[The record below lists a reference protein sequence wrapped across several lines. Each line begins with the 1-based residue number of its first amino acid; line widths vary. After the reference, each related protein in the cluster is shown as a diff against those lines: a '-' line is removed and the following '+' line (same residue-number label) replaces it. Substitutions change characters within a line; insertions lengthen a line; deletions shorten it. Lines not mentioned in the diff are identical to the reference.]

1 MASIKNIQ
9 LLAERLKLSTLR
21 AGGIDLSNEQQD
33 HLEFLERILQ
43 QEVNARD
50 AADYERRRIKSH
62 IPIKKFL
69 RELAKGSV
77 GWQIDSLQQLQW
89 IRDEQN
95 VVIVGKCNTGKTSL
109 AAYLGML
116 ALDQEMCVIYC
127 TAEEFLTMVKR
138 KDTSDKYKRQFSYI
152 GSCSL
157 VIIDDLM
164 YASMAMEDLRLL
176 YHGLMFINEGRSIML
191 ITNRELSTWL
201 ETTED
206 KHLMET
212 MIDRITGNSQILR
225 L

>member
-1 MASIKNIQ
+1 MANIKKIQ
-9 LLAERLKLSTLR
+9 LLAERLKLSALR
-21 AGGIDLSNEQQD
+21 SGIIDLSNEQPD
-33 HLEFLERILQ
+33 HIEFLERILQ
-43 QEVNARD
+43 REVD
-50 AADYERRRIKSH
+50 AKDSAEYERRRIKSN

-95 VVIVGKCNTGKTSL
+95 VVMVGKCNTGKTSL
-109 AAYLGML
+109 AAHLGML
-116 ALDQEMCVIYC
+116 ALEQGMCVVYY
-127 TAEEFLTMVKR
+127 TAEEFLTIVKHKNTTEGCRR
-138 KDTSDKYKRQFSYI
+138 KFSYI

-164 YASMAMEDLRLL
+164 YAGMSLEDLRLL
-176 YHGLMFINEGRSIML
+176 YHALMFINEGRSILL

-212 MIDRITGNSQILR
+212 MIDRITGNSQIIR